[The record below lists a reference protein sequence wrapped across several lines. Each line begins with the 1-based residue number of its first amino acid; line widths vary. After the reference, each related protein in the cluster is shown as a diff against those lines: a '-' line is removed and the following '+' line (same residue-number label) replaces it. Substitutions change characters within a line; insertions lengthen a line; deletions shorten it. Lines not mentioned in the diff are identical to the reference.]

1 MRDIEMNEMNDAMVT
16 NQQVDCNTLKFKG
29 NVQPAK

>member
-16 NQQVDCNTLKFKG
+16 NQQVDSKILKFEG

>member
-16 NQQVDCNTLKFKG
+16 NQQVDSNILKFKG
-29 NVQPAK
+29 NVQPAT